1 MELSQVSQTSLP
13 PASSSSSLPALA
25 SESGVLQ
32 QPLLPVHPVHPIVP
46 SIPRLIAV
54 PRPQVVPDKEVKLRR
69 DLGSIADLLYRRS
82 CADLIGLCFVSE
94 IIFTSPEHIQPYAA
108 EIWRKCHINRMEEMA
123 VASER
128 GQELPAVEPGA

>member
-13 PASSSSSLPALA
+13 PASSSSSLPAVA

-32 QPLLPVHPVHPIVP
+32 RPPLPVHLVVP

-54 PRPQVVPDKEVKLRR
+54 PRLQVVPDKEVKLRR
-69 DLGSIADLLYRRS
+69 DLGSVADLLYRHS

-94 IIFTSPEHIQPYAA
+94 IIFTSPEHIQLYAA
-108 EIWRKCHINRMEEMA
+108 EIWRKCHINRVEEMA

-128 GQELPAVEPGA
+128 GQELPAVEPGV